1 MGRDRSELELEG
13 APLWAAARAPAAAR
27 VTPSG
32 TAGPGAGSEHD
43 LSSEEAVTQKA
54 REVLRRVYGYGA
66 FRGQQEA
73 VVTHVARGGDA
84 FVLMPTGAG
93 KSICYQ
99 IPALLRRGMGV
110 VVSPL
115 IALMHDQVT
124 ALRQVGVRAAY
135 LNSTLTLQEVREVE
149 DAARRGALDLLYV
162 APERLATPRCLE
174 FLDGVRAQAGLS
186 LLAIDE
192 AHCVSQWGHD
202 FRPEYLT
209 LHTLAARFPGV
220 PRLALTATA
229 DETTQRDIL
238 ARLALPE
245 ARVFIAG
252 FDRPNLYYA
261 VVPKHSAQRQL
272 LSFLREQPAGASGIV
287 YCLSRRRTEET
298 AAWLAREG
306 FTALPYHA
314 GLDADVR
321 RRNQERFLRED
332 GVVMAATIAFGMG
345 IDKPDVRFVAHLDLP
360 SSLEAYYQETGRAG
374 RDGLPA
380 NLLMT
385 YGLSDVVMRRELL
398 GQSQA
403 DPAHRRVEQRKLD
416 ALLGYCETTHCRR
429 QVLLS
434 YFGEAR
440 PRDFRC
446 GFCDNCLHPPKSWDG
461 TVAAQ
466 KALSAVFRTG
476 QQFGA
481 AYLIDVLLGNATE
494 RVQRNGHD
502 ALKTF
507 GVGKDLDQAHWHSV
521 FRQLIAAGLLAVD
534 VGGHGSIKL
543 SERSG
548 PVLRGEEQVL
558 LREDMLA
565 PKRRRGEKA
574 PGGRERGRGGADL
587 AAPDAA
593 LFEALRQKRLELAKA
608 QDVAAYVI
616 FPDATLRDMVARRP
630 RTLHAMAQVSGVGKT
645 KLERYGRVFLD
656 VLAADGQPG
665 GASAPGGRDDGGY
678 DDDDP
683 YLEPDLSLERE
694 EHERRLDPYESDPDL
709 DMSFDL
715 GAGPGR

>member
-13 APLWAAARAPAAAR
+13 APLWAAARAPAAPAPAPAR
-27 VTPSG
+27 GTNSG
-32 TAGPGAGSEHD
+32 QAGQAAGIETET
-43 LSSEEAVTQKA
+43 EEAVAYRA
-54 REVLRRVYGYGA
+54 REVLRRIYGYGA
-66 FRGQQEA
+66 FRGLQES
-73 VVTHVARGGDA
+73 VITHVTRGGDA

-186 LLAIDE
+186 VLAIDE

-202 FRPEYLT
+202 FRPEYLE

-229 DETTQRDIL
+229 DEATQRDIL
-238 ARLALPE
+238 TRLALPE
-245 ARVFIAG
+245 ARVFVAG

-272 LSFLREQPAGASGIV
+272 LAFLREQPAGASGIV

-298 AAWLAREG
+298 ATWLAREG

-314 GLDADVR
+314 GLDAEVR

-385 YGLSDVVMRRELL
+385 YGLSDVVMRREML

-403 DPAHRRVEQRKLD
+403 DPAHRRIEQRKLD

-429 QVLLS
+429 QVLLT

-440 PRDFRC
+440 PREFRC

-502 ALKTF
+502 AIKTF

-574 PGGRERGRGGADL
+574 PRERGKGGADL

-593 LFEALRQKRLELAKA
+593 LFEALRHKRLELARA

-656 VLAADGQPG
+656 VLATGGQPG
-665 GASAPGGRDDGGY
+665 AARAEADDDDG
-678 DDDDP
+678 DDP

-694 EHERRLDPYESDPDL
+694 EHDRRFDPYDNDPDL

-715 GAGPGR
+715 HADPGR